1 MYPCYRPNFSSPGKQ
16 NSPCIPLK
24 PWGSLIC
31 HCKSGLLYP
40 AYIAMLFLSYGCS
53 GANHLLSCILTQK
66 TAQQHRSSMLCGRD
80 MGFVHTSQ
88 MLPIPCTVQLAHP
101 ESTKEDSTLSAG
113 RDTSGYM
120 TKLPLCRSKHSMSEH
135 QGGSNVSRKDPGAL
149 LRWVLE
155 HCGNPSNPEQSS
167 CLTASKQHWT
177 EQKGLSHG
185 NLGVK
190 LASN

>member
-1 MYPCYRPNFSSPGKQ
+1 
-16 NSPCIPLK
+16 
-24 PWGSLIC
+24 
-31 HCKSGLLYP
+31 
-40 AYIAMLFLSYGCS
+40 MLFLSYGCS

-149 LRWVLE
+149 HRWVLE
-155 HCGNPSNPEQSS
+155 HCGNPSNLEQSS
-167 CLTASKQHWT
+167 CLTASKQHRT